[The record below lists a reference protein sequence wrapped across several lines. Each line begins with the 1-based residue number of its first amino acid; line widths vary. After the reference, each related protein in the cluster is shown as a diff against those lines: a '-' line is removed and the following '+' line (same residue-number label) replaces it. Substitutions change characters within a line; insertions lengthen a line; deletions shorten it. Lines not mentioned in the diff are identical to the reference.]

1 MLKDFPPTKQCVR
14 CEKEKPIE
22 EFPLRS
28 SGKTGQYKI
37 PYSYCKPCD
46 REYKRNNWKVYYG
59 KKENVTRIRAY
70 AKEYHKKWYPKV
82 KQDVLD
88 MFGGKCACCGETEPG
103 FLSID
108 HVFNDG
114 AEERRNGRGGGY
126 VIGRRII
133 NKALDKIRYQLLCY
147 NCNMGK
153 QFSGKGIC
161 PHQLKKEVVNG

>member
-1 MLKDFPPTKQCVR
+1 MGYKKRQKQN
-14 CEKEKPIE
+14 
-22 EFPLRS
+22 
-28 SGKTGQYKI
+28 
-37 PYSYCKPCD
+37 
-46 REYKRNNWKVYYG
+46 EYN
-59 KKENVTRIRAY
+59 RAY
-70 AKEYHKKWYPKV
+70 YKAHKEERRKYAREYHKKWYPKV

-114 AEERRNGRGGGY
+114 AEERRKGRGAGY

-133 NKALDKIRYQLLCY
+133 NKALDKTRYQLLCY

-153 QFSGKGIC
+153 QFSGNGIC
-161 PHQLKKEVVNG
+161 PHQLKREFQNG

>member
-1 MLKDFPPTKQCVR
+1 MARVLQFSKQCAR
-14 CEKEKPIE
+14 CKEEKPIM

-28 SGKTGQYKI
+28 SGKHGQNKI

-46 REYKRNNWKVYYG
+46 REYKRKNNKAYY
-59 KKENVTRIRAY
+59 KKNRDKIRAY
-70 AKEYHKKWYPKV
+70 SREYHKKWYPKV

-114 AEERRNGRGGGY
+114 AEERRHKMGAGF
-126 VIGRRII
+126 VLGRRLI
-133 NKALDKIRYQLLCY
+133 NKALDKTRYQLLCY

-153 QFSGKGIC
+153 QFSGNGIC
-161 PHQLKKEVVNG
+161 PHQLKREISNG